1 MTTKHHFDD
10 VRRAVLAAALVHV
23 PFDGWT
29 ADTLR
34 RAAKDAGVEQGLA
47 ELAFPRGPISLV
59 DEFAKE
65 MDRRMLA
72 ALEAGDLASLK
83 IRERIIAGVRA
94 RLEALEPYRE
104 AERRAVGF
112 LALPPHAPLGL
123 KVLTRTV
130 DAIWRAAGDRSADFN
145 YYTKRAL
152 LAGVY
157 STTLAF
163 WLQDDSENH
172 EESWAFLA
180 RRVEDV
186 MKIQKARGKLESYAG
201 KLPSPFALL
210 RHLRDRRDGTLRAR

>member
-1 MTTKHHFDD
+1 MTTHHFDE
-10 VRRAVLAAALVHV
+10 VRRAVLEAALVHV

-29 ADTLR
+29 SRTLR
-34 RAAKDAGVEQGLA
+34 RAVKDAGVEQGLA
-47 ELAFPRGPISLV
+47 DLAFPRGPLSLV

-72 ALEAGDLASLK
+72 ALEAQAPASMR
-83 IRERIIAGVRA
+83 IRDRIIAGVRA
-94 RLEALEPYRE
+94 RLEVLEPYRE

-112 LALPPHAPLGL
+112 LALPPHAALGL
-123 KVLTRTV
+123 KSVARTV
-130 DAIWRAAGDRSADFN
+130 DAIWRAAGDRSADFS

-157 STTLAF
+157 TTTLAH
-163 WLQDDSENH
+163 WLQDESENY
-172 EESWAFLA
+172 EETWAFLA

-186 MKIQKARGKLESYAG
+186 MQIQKARGKLESYAE

-210 RHLRDRRDGTLRAR
+210 RHLRERRNATMRAR